1 MPPPPRQNLLEPP
14 APPRNLPEAPIK
26 IKGAVVEAGV
36 DARKSDAGAAQEER
50 ALVAAVAAVA
60 AEGELLHFMQ
70 LASERAGERDQLAYS
85 LRYASDLKL
94 LEYVAFSYY
103 CIRSGL
109 MPERATRWPTRSGM
123 RPDRALKDLKGA

>member
-70 LASERAGERDQLAYS
+70 LASERAGERDQLAYT
-85 LRYASDLKL
+85 LRYEA
-94 LEYVAFSYY
+94 
-103 CIRSGL
+103 
-109 MPERATRWPTRSGM
+109 
-123 RPDRALKDLKGA
+123 